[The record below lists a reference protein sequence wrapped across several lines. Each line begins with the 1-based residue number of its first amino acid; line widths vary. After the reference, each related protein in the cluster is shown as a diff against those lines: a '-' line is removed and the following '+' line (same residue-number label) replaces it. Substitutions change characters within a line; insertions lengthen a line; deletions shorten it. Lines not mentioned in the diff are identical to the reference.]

1 MSTENNA
8 RRVGVTCHDQWVVRA
23 RRVTLTMFMGVL
35 TLLPLVSAF
44 SMGRMEATVHSR
56 CTLPMTTLHATPP
69 PNNANGRSSSTARD
83 SAAHVEWEPLT
94 ELQRR
99 IEDGVNYGHWPDDE
113 AFRGDFADEDEPER
127 VQGVFFGYRVTKED
141 YDRLKSAHP
150 DDPDTFDI

>member
-1 MSTENNA
+1 MG
-8 RRVGVTCHDQWVVRA
+8 RPFPTCHAYHVYGSPYA
-23 RRVTLTMFMGVL
+23 
-35 TLLPLVSAF
+35 SAPCF
-44 SMGRMEATVHSR
+44 CIFHGPNGSDCSLEVH
-56 CTLPMTTLHATPP
+56 TPMTTLHATPP

-99 IEDGVNYGHWPDDE
+99 IEDGVNYEHWPDDE

-141 YDRLKSAHP
+141 YDRLKSADP